1 MGIVCSLRCAA
12 LLLALIAC
20 AGVASTASAA
30 PGFRDTVLS
39 PTAERSPQA
48 TAEWGGATVA
58 SNGETVTIYLS
69 DSYPVDP
76 TVAKQWADYVT
87 SLLHGPEIA
96 TVTIHLA
103 PRADIQQRCGGQA
116 LACYSPSLASIWA
129 PADDPAVQTSAK
141 GVLAHEYG
149 HHVAANRT
157 NPPFTSVDYGT
168 KRWASYQDICS
179 RTEAGVLYPGA
190 EDVRHYSL
198 NPGEAFAETYRV
210 LNEQRLGLPQEAWS
224 VVTTL
229 LYPDAAALSLLEQ
242 DVLTPWTANTAR
254 IVSVKLN
261 AKTRTRTVALSTPYD
276 GTLTIVPR
284 QSGSAKV
291 SVALLAQGAAVDTG
305 SFRRARGASLST
317 TVCGQRSYSVRV
329 KLTGAVTKTTRT
341 TVALSLSTP

>member
-1 MGIVCSLRCAA
+1 LRCAA

-20 AGVASTASAA
+20 AGVASTAAA
-30 PGFRDTVLS
+30 TPAFRDTVLS
-39 PTAERSPQA
+39 PTAARSPRA

-58 SNGETVTIYLS
+58 SNGEAVTIYFS
-69 DSYPVDP
+69 DSYPVDL
-76 TVAKQWADYVT
+76 TIAKQWADYVT
-87 SLLHGPEIA
+87 SLLHGPELA

-103 PRADIQQRCGGQA
+103 PVAEVQRSCGGQA

-129 PADDPAVQTSAK
+129 SADDPAVQTSAK

-168 KRWASYQDICS
+168 KRWASYEDVCS

-190 EDVRHYSL
+190 EDMRHYSL

-210 LNEQRLGLPQEAWS
+210 LNEQRLGLPQEVWS
-224 VVTTL
+224 IVTTS
-229 LYPDAAALSLLEQ
+229 LYPDATALSLLEQ
-242 DVLTPWTANTAR
+242 DVLTPWTVNTAR
-254 IVSVKLN
+254 NVLVKLN
-261 AKTRTRTVALSTPYD
+261 SKTRSRTFALSTPYD
-276 GTLTIVPR
+276 GTLAIVPR
-284 QSGSAKV
+284 QSGKAKV
-291 SVALLAQGAAVDTG
+291 SVALLANGAAVDTG
-305 SFRRARGASLST
+305 NFRRLRGASLST

-341 TVALSLSTP
+341 TVALLLSTP